1 MEDILLEDI
10 QLDKDYSLWKLL
22 TKTKLALFKARERK
36 MGYYVHSNQASVLVE
51 IWFQEG
57 KATTSMLSKGIFR
70 EIHTV
75 SGLIS
80 RMEEKGLIT
89 KSRDPERKNVTRLAV
104 TEKGREMAKE
114 VVQIDFVRK
123 VMSSLSERQQ
133 AQLQSC
139 LNKLLNA
146 ALNEAGMKEES

>member
-10 QLDKDYSLWKLL
+10 QLDKDYYLWKLL
-22 TKTKLALFKARERK
+22 AKTKLALFKARERK

-57 KATTSMLSKGIFR
+57 RATTSMLSKGIFR

-89 KSRDPERKNVTRLAV
+89 KSRDPDRKNVTRLAV

-123 VMSSLSERQQ
+123 VMSSLSARQQ

-139 LNKLLNA
+139 LTKLLNA
-146 ALNEAGMKEES
+146 ALNESGMKEEP

>member
-22 TKTKLALFKARERK
+22 AKTKLALFKARERK
-36 MGYYVHSNQASVLVE
+36 MGYYVHGNQASVLVE

-57 KATTSMLSKGIFR
+57 QATTSMFTRSIFR

-89 KSRDPERKNVTRLAV
+89 KTQDSKRKNVTRLAV

-114 VVQIDFVRK
+114 IVQIDFIRK
-123 VMSSLSERQQ
+123 VMSSLSARQQ
-133 AQLQSC
+133 AQLESC

-146 ALNEAGMKEES
+146 ALIESGLKDEP